1 MIDCLTEYYR
11 CPPQYARIALR
22 APLPMAKGYFA
33 FGAHTTC
40 YGNLSGQRAAPSPD
54 GMLHDARQ
62 DVVLD
67 EAAAHLSFDPDEV
80 VDNLRRETYVGDW
93 RQGSTSILA
102 YLYYS
107 VRPLLPVSARKHLQR
122 LFLKDW
128 DKVPFPHWP
137 VDFSVDNLFEE
148 LMLLS
153 LRASRAQHIPIIW
166 FWPEGKS
173 GCAIMTHDVESEVGR
188 DFCSTLMD
196 INDSR
201 GIKASFQIIPEE
213 RYAVS
218 HEFLSSIRQ
227 RGFEVAV
234 HDLNH
239 DGHLYRNYDDFLRRV
254 EKINTY
260 VQQYEADGFRAGVLY
275 RRQLWY
281 DALKCAYDM
290 SVPNVAHLD
299 PQRGGCCTVMP
310 YFLGDIL
317 ELPVTTIQDYSLF
330 NILNDYSIE
339 LWKQQTASILQKHG
353 LMSFIVHPDYIMGS
367 REKRVYILLLDYL
380 AQLRQE
386 QAVWIATPG
395 EVNKWWRQRSEMR
408 LVECDGGWRIEGE
421 GKERARIAYAS
432 EVEGRVVL
440 TFDAP
445 GSGDAFTNAT
455 TRPNLSQVG

>member
-1 MIDCLTEYYR
+1 MIDCLTDYYR
-11 CPPQYARIALR
+11 SPAKYARLALR
-22 APLPMAKGYFA
+22 APLPLEKGYFA
-33 FGAHTTC
+33 FGADTTC
-40 YGNLSGQRAAPSPD
+40 YGSISERQGALKPG
-54 GMLHDARQ
+54 GMLHDSRR
-62 DVVLD
+62 DVVSEDGVAYLP
-67 EAAAHLSFDPDEV
+67 FDPDEV
-80 VDNLRRETYVGDW
+80 IGNLRRETYVGDW

-102 YLYYS
+102 LLYYS
-107 VRPLLPVSARKHLQR
+107 VRPILPVSARKHLQR

-137 VDFSVDNLFEE
+137 VDFSVDNLLEE

-153 LRASRAQHIPIIW
+153 LRASGAERIPMIW
-166 FWPEGKS
+166 FWPEAKS
-173 GCAIMTHDVESEVGR
+173 GCAIMTHDVESREGR

-218 HEFLSSIRQ
+218 REFLSSIRQ
-227 RGFEVAV
+227 RGFEIAV

-254 EKINTY
+254 AKINSY
-260 VQQYEADGFRAGVLY
+260 VRQYEAGGFRAGVLY

-281 DALKCAYDM
+281 DALKCSYDM

-339 LWKQQTASILQKHG
+339 LWKVQTTSIMQKHG
-353 LMSFIVHPDYIMGS
+353 LMSFIVHPDYIMGR
-367 REKRVYILLLDYL
+367 RERQVYELLLDYL

-386 QAVWIATPG
+386 HAVWIATPG
-395 EVNKWWRQRSEMR
+395 EVNNWWRQRAQMR
-408 LVECDGGWRIEGE
+408 LVECGNGWRIEGE

-432 EVEGRVVL
+432 EVEGHVVL
-440 TFDAP
+440 TLDGP
-445 GSGDAFTNAT
+445 GSGNSSTKTDTGS
-455 TRPNLSQVG
+455 NLAGVR